1 MRLLLAEDELSL
13 SKALVVILQKSNY
26 AVDAVYDGQ
35 EALDYLEDEVYDGVI
50 LDIMMPKL
58 DGLSVLSTIRK
69 EGNNVPVLLLT
80 AKGEVDDKVK
90 GLDLGANDYLAKPF
104 DVKELLARIRAITRI
119 NTSSQ
124 DSSMSFGNIKLD
136 RTTYELSGEKQT
148 LKLPNKEFQMLE
160 LLLANPKQ
168 VISTERIFEKIWG
181 YDSDTELNIV
191 WVYIAY
197 LRKKLKKVGANVKI
211 QAHRNVGYSLELEDN
226 DQ

>member
-1 MRLLLAEDELSL
+1 MRLLLAEDEVSL

-119 NTSSQ
+119 NTLSQ

-136 RTTYELSGEKQT
+136 RTTYELTGENQT
-148 LKLPNKEFQMLE
+148 IKLPNKEFQMLE
-160 LLLANPKQ
+160 LLLSNPKQ

-226 DQ
+226 D